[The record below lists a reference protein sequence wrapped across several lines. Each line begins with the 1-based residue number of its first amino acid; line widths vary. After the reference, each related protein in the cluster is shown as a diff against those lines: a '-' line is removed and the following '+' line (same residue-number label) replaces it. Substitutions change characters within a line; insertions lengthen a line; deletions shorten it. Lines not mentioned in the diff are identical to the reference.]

1 MKVNLETL
9 ERITHLAR
17 LEWDP
22 DRADAMLEDMNRFLE
37 YARVL
42 DQAPTEGVA
51 PLVYMNENGLAP
63 REDRIIAE
71 TSHEE
76 ALKNAPSKD
85 SDYFRVP
92 KVLKKSGG

>member
-1 MKVNLETL
+1 MNIDSETI
-9 ERITHLAR
+9 RRVAHLAR
-17 LEWDP
+17 LDFDQKSEAEM
-22 DRADAMLEDMNRFLE
+22 RNDMNRFLE

-63 REDRIIAE
+63 REDRVIAE

-76 ALKNAPSKD
+76 ALMNAPSKD

>member
-22 DRADAMLEDMNRFLE
+22 NRADAMLEDMNRFLE

-63 REDRIIAE
+63 REDRVVSVI
-71 TSHEE
+71 SHEE

>member
-22 DRADAMLEDMNRFLE
+22 DRADAMLEDMNLFLE
-37 YARVL
+37 YAMVFV
-42 DQAPTEGVA
+42 QAPTEGVA

-76 ALKNAPSKD
+76 ALMNAPSKD

>member
-22 DRADAMLEDMNRFLE
+22 NRADAMLEDMNRFLE

-63 REDRIIAE
+63 REDRVVSV

>member
-63 REDRIIAE
+63 REDRVVSV

>member
-1 MKVNLETL
+1 MKVNIETL

-63 REDRIIAE
+63 REDRVVSV